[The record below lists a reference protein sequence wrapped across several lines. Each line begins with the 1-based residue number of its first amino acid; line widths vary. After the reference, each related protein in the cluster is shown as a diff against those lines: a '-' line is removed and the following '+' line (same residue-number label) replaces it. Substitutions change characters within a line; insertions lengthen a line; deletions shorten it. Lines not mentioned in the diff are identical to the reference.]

1 MMFSVKACVA
11 EPPPLSVTLAVKLA
25 RPGVVGVP
33 VIAPAALSE
42 RPRGRDP
49 VVTDQVNPVPVPPDA
64 TSVCEYG
71 AVASPAG
78 KDAAVVMLR
87 APVML
92 SVKASDAKPP
102 PLSVTL
108 AVKLARPGVA
118 GMPVIAPAAL
128 SERPEGKDPAV
139 TAQVNPVLVP
149 PDAASVCEYGLVAS
163 PAGSDAAVVML
174 GPAMTLTV
182 KGCVAEPP
190 MLSVTLAVKLNKP
203 TMVGVPLTTPAPL
216 RERPGTDPA
225 ATVHV
230 NPVFV
235 PPDAASVCE

>member
-11 EPPPLSVTLAVKLA
+11 E
-25 RPGVVGVP
+25 
-33 VIAPAALSE
+33 
-42 RPRGRDP
+42 
-49 VVTDQVNPVPVPPDA
+49 
-64 TSVCEYG
+64 
-71 AVASPAG
+71 
-78 KDAAVVMLR
+78 
-87 APVML
+87 
-92 SVKASDAKPP
+92 PP